1 MNAKEE
7 IKKFIDTQNSLQTLK
22 FITCGSVDDGKSTLL
37 GRLLYEAQ
45 LIFDDQVDNLVK
57 DSKKVGTQGGDIDF
71 ALLVDGL
78 AAEREQGIT
87 IDVAYRFFTTEKRK
101 FIVAD
106 SPGHEQYTR
115 NMVTAASGAEVAII
129 LIDARKG
136 VLEQTKRHSF
146 IADMVG
152 IKNIIVAINK
162 MDLIDYSEKKYKKI
176 IKTFQNEI
184 ESNLDFEQ
192 IDYIPISALKGDN
205 IISPSVN
212 IPWYQDQS
220 IMEMLE
226 SSEIHSAEENDF
238 LMPVQYV
245 NRPNLDFR
253 GFSGQVS
260 SGEIAIASEI
270 IVPRTNETA
279 KVTSIYLGDRPV
291 KSCSKEDSVT
301 LTLDAEIDISRGDI
315 IATKANDLNKNN
327 LFEANL
333 IWLNEEKGLVNRD
346 YLLKIGTKI
355 IPAQIKKIKN
365 KIDIN
370 TYNEVSGKS
379 LIMNDI
385 AKCEVMLDEVIDFTA
400 YKKNKDLGSF
410 ILIDKFSNLTVGA
423 GVINHSLRRSENI
436 FWQETEID
444 QQAREQL
451 LNQQARVI
459 WLTGL
464 SGSGKSTI
472 ANLLAQM
479 LFSRGILSYNLD
491 GDNMR
496 FGLNSDLGFSDED
509 RIENIR
515 RAGQV
520 SKILF
525 DAGIF
530 VIASFISPFKEDREK
545 VKGLF
550 DDNKFFE
557 IYVKADLETV
567 KKRDVK
573 GLYKKSDSGEIPNLT
588 GIKSNYEEPQHA
600 DLIVDTT
607 NCSPEESASSII
619 KYLEDHKWL

>member
-152 IKNIIVAINK
+152 ITNVIVAINK

-192 IDYIPISALKGDN
+192 IDYVPISALKGDN

-212 IPWYQDQS
+212 TPWYQDQS

-260 SGEIAIASEI
+260 SGEIAIASEV

-436 FWQETEID
+436 FWEETEID

-545 VKGLF
+545 VKDLF

-567 KKRDVK
+567 RKRDVK

-619 KYLEDHKWL
+619 KHLEDHKWL

>member
-152 IKNIIVAINK
+152 ITNIIVAINK

-192 IDYIPISALKGDN
+192 IDYVPISALKGDN

-212 IPWYQDQS
+212 TPWYQDQS

-270 IVPRTNETA
+270 IVPRTSETA

-436 FWQETEID
+436 FWEETEID

-545 VKGLF
+545 VKDLF

-567 KKRDVK
+567 RKRDVK

-619 KYLEDHKWL
+619 KHLEDHKWL